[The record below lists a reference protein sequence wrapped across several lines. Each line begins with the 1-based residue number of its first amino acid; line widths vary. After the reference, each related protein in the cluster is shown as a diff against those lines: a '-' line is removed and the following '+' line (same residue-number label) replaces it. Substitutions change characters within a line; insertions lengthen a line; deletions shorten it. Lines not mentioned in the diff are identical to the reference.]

1 MIEGL
6 LKDLYI
12 DRSNPDLNAER
23 AKIQLQQLG
32 RDKDSIEED
41 KKKIQKIQEDLEKEK
56 AKLKEER
63 YIFTLI
69 PSIHTKIVQF

>member
-69 PSIHTKIVQF
+69 PPIKIVQF